1 MKLVHEVTLKLNTE
15 ELIINVYKLE
25 IVKHFK

>member
-15 ELIINVYKLE
+15 ELIINVSKLE
-25 IVKHFK
+25 IVKHFN

>member
-15 ELIINVYKLE
+15 ELRINVSKLE
-25 IVKHFK
+25 IVKHFN